1 MSSALTNAHIHHSI
15 TDNDGVYSVPGT
27 LFSFKFENNG
37 AGARGNA
44 FTNQAGLVAERARLD
59 VDAALDDRHVKV
71 ATLREYYSV
80 FIEHMRSGT
89 DYRDYSERDLPYY
102 ITYMSTRQSLTFTPL
117 PSYRTLRD
125 NTIQVSL
132 EGKEQWLQIVNGANT
147 RLVQH
152 LLQVRLDRRLVPTN
166 ANSSSVVGRY
176 GGGSRFACE
185 KRYLDGAKMVAKCVG
200 VVEVQDLLRLQA
212 ETSGVGDKV
221 IECIRNFFK

>member
-1 MSSALTNAHIHHSI
+1 MLNQ
-15 TDNDGVYSVPGT
+15 P
-27 LFSFKFENNG
+27 LP
-37 AGARGNA
+37 GNA
-44 FTNQAGLVAERARLD
+44 FTNQAGLVAERARLG

-71 ATLREYYSV
+71 AAIQEYYSV

-117 PSYRTLRD
+117 PSYRTIRD

-132 EGKEQWLQIVNGANT
+132 EGKEEWLQIVNEANT

>member
-1 MSSALTNAHIHHSI
+1 
-15 TDNDGVYSVPGT
+15 
-27 LFSFKFENNG
+27 
-37 AGARGNA
+37 
-44 FTNQAGLVAERARLD
+44 
-59 VDAALDDRHVKV
+59 
-71 ATLREYYSV
+71 
-80 FIEHMRSGT
+80 MRSGT